1 MPTGG
6 SWPTWRWAQ
15 GWCARCAWRARTR
28 LAGEPP
34 AVDAVPVP
42 LLRGVAAEVGGA
54 AGCGVRARLRG
65 FAVDN
70 RILSEAGFDGD
81 LVRVTGHYRSDPGV
95 AE

>member
-1 MPTGG
+1 MLP
-6 SWPTWRWAQ
+6 
-15 GWCARCAWRARTR
+15 
-28 LAGEPP
+28 
-34 AVDAVPVP
+34 DAVFG
-42 LLRGVAAEVGGA
+42 RGCAA
-54 AGCGVRARLRG
+54 